1 MLGFF
6 MIPDNHMWN
15 YNFVGL
21 GIVPTMKYGVI
32 LANPKEYYN
41 EVHRMAHFIK
51 FTRYEED

>member
-1 MLGFF
+1 MNKFLLI
-6 MIPDNHMWN
+6 MKSN
-15 YNFVGL
+15 
-21 GIVPTMKYGVI
+21 MKYGII